1 MTRRLRLDFLATRR
15 IVRVLPLALL
25 ASILLHALAPASAAP
40 AFPQGSTFRADTANV
55 CVAAASGPQF
65 AQIPIKRTPAPL
77 PIDGPAVCSI
87 ATAAVRPLA
96 IAPVEPV
103 PPIPAAA
110 PSHHRGGTAPRA
122 PPQG

>member
-1 MTRRLRLDFLATRR
+1 VTRRLRLDFLATRR
-15 IVRVLPLALL
+15 IARVLPLALL

-55 CVAAASGPQF
+55 CVAAASGPQL
-65 AQIPIKRTPAPL
+65 AQLPIKRTPTPL
-77 PIDGPAVCSI
+77 PIGDPAVCGI
-87 ATAAVRPLA
+87 APAAVLPLA
-96 IAPVEPV
+96 TTPAPAV
-103 PPIPAAA
+103 PPMPAAA